1 MGSASIERGAR
12 RWISEVRS
20 ICPSV
25 LLLHS
30 SYCTVELRYKVLLL
44 RMDPQSVLSFS
55 GQKRRAASMLMKTN
69 CDFYRA
75 CSVPARVIVRAA
87 GDFLTGRT
95 GPLPTA

>member
-44 RMDPQSVLSFS
+44 RMDPPIRL
-55 GQKRRAASMLMKTN
+55 
-69 CDFYRA
+69 
-75 CSVPARVIVRAA
+75 IVFRPEKA
-87 GDFLTGRT
+87 GSKYADENKL
-95 GPLPTA
+95 